1 MNIGS
6 GTGMSKT
13 KKKKF
18 KHHGRPAGMTL
29 MDEITKRKLVYQG
42 VEKTATDVALKIKI
56 DRSNQK
62 ALWLAIVAVNDAY
75 GFGSKRIQPFIN
87 SLLAVSNEY
96 QKMKTDNDEEYAD
109 EKLRMKIEEITGT
122 KIDYLYEDEMN
133 EAHKRYLKEVNYK

>member
-1 MNIGS
+1 
-6 GTGMSKT
+6 MSKT

-87 SLLAVSNEY
+87 SLLEASNEY

-109 EKLRMKIEEITGT
+109 EKLRMKVEQITGIEI
-122 KIDYLYEDEMN
+122 KYLYEDEMN
-133 EAHKRYLKEVNYK
+133 EAHKRYLKEVTENEPL

>member
-1 MNIGS
+1 
-6 GTGMSKT
+6 MSKT

-18 KHHGRPAGMTL
+18 KHNGRPLGMTL

-42 VEKTATDVALKIKI
+42 VEKTSTDIALKIKI

-87 SLLAVSNEY
+87 SLLAASNEY

-109 EKLRMKIEEITGT
+109 EKLRTKVEQITGIEI
-122 KIDYLYEDEMN
+122 KYLYEDEMN
-133 EAHKRYLKEVNYK
+133 EAHKRYLKEVKENELL